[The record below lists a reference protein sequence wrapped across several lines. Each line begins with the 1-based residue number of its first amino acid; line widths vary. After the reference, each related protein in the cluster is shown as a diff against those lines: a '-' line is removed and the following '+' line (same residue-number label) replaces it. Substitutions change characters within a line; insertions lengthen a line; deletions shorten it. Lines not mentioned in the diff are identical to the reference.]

1 MVARDSGKSLGKLS
15 LWAGLSGCRL
25 TLLKRV
31 TEAGVE
37 ETRSRSVRALV
48 NLLRIQVAYIPE
60 GGTLGR
66 SCDLTNH

>member
-1 MVARDSGKSLGKLS
+1 MDSGKSLGKLS

-25 TLLKRV
+25 TLLKHV
-31 TEAGVE
+31 AEAGVE
-37 ETRSRSVRALV
+37 ETRRRSVRALA

-60 GGTLGR
+60 GGSTLGR